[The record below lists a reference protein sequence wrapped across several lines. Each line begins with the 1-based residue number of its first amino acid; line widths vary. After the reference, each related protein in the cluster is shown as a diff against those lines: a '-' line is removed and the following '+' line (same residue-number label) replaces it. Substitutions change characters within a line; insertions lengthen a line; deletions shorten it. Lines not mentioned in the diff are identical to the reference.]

1 MFLIEKME
9 IFPFSTNERHIVNYL
24 LSEKQSIEGMSTA
37 DIAKATYS
45 SKSALVRIA
54 KKLDLVDGL
63 ILKKLF

>member
-1 MFLIEKME
+1 ME

-54 KKLDLVDGL
+54 KNLTLVDG
-63 ILKKLF
+63 